1 MEAEKI
7 TSTNSKLIN
16 WLELIMAI
24 GLFIFLIGLPFQLV
38 IKSLIPGPVGTYWKE
53 FLLGVLLLIWAILS
67 LSKRKL
73 MLSGTA
79 MDLALL
85 VYIGYVIVLLIV
97 DRFGYQTWWGF
108 YSAIMYLPI
117 FWVVL
122 SVLRRFPDWFEK
134 LIWLIIILGS
144 IVAFGGVLEFIL
156 NRSLWPSSEIIQRQ
170 GFPDVFI
177 YGTHLRRVYFVFDSP
192 TTLANTLALIFPLS
206 LAMIYASKNITLKI
220 LAGAATLIMITCI
233 GLTFSRGIW
242 VASAVGLVVIGLL
255 AGIFQQNKKLTLSLV
270 GLVIFGLVAWVVI
283 TSLRANQLPSVRT
296 GLVEL
301 TSTQYRDA
309 PALDANQNILRVK
322 PTYGNSE
329 LQTWT
334 IFDPLQNQNDQR
346 TVINEPANNSGK
358 SEVIYPITVPDSGA
372 LKLAIALDPQVWS
385 PEKGDGVDFQV
396 YVTPVDTPNNG
407 QFLLDRYINPK
418 INPSDRRWRN
428 YLLDLSPWSG
438 KKVNISLI
446 TGCGPA
452 QNCDYDWSGWADV
465 SVVSLP
471 QGYFST
477 KIDSNENIIL
487 KYFRSISDW
496 ARDETNLDRLAAW
509 NLAFDSWRKSPI
521 LGTGLGSTG
530 FAALRSNPTSAFV
543 TESQVLKVLTEM
555 GLPGII
561 LWGFVWFAIVKI
573 GIQTFPRPLS
583 SRNKA
588 ILIGILTSLIIIF
601 IEGWVYQ
608 NMEAKQVNAL
618 FWTLTGMLAFIS
630 TTKYE

>member
-1 MEAEKI
+1 
-7 TSTNSKLIN
+7 
-16 WLELIMAI
+16 
-24 GLFIFLIGLPFQLV
+24 
-38 IKSLIPGPVGTYWKE
+38 
-53 FLLGVLLLIWAILS
+53 
-67 LSKRKL
+67 
-73 MLSGTA
+73 
-79 MDLALL
+79 
-85 VYIGYVIVLLIV
+85 
-97 DRFGYQTWWGF
+97 
-108 YSAIMYLPI
+108 
-117 FWVVL
+117 
-122 SVLRRFPDWFEK
+122 
-134 LIWLIIILGS
+134 
-144 IVAFGGVLEFIL
+144 
-156 NRSLWPSSEIIQRQ
+156 
-170 GFPDVFI
+170 
-177 YGTHLRRVYFVFDSP
+177 
-192 TTLANTLALIFPLS
+192 
-206 LAMIYASKNITLKI
+206 
-220 LAGAATLIMITCI
+220 
-233 GLTFSRGIW
+233 
-242 VASAVGLVVIGLL
+242 VVIGLL

-270 GLVIFGLVAWVVI
+270 GLVIIGLVVWVVI
-283 TSLRANQLPSVRT
+283 TSLRTNQLPSAST

-301 TSTQYRDA
+301 TSSQYQNA
-309 PALDANQNILRVK
+309 PVLDKNLNLIQVK
-322 PTYGNSE
+322 PAYGNSE

-346 TVINEPANNSGK
+346 NVIYEPANNGVK

-372 LKLAIALDPQVWS
+372 MKLAIALDPQVWS

-452 QNCDYDWSGWADV
+452 QNCDNDWAGWADV
-465 SVVSLP
+465 SVVKLH
-471 QGYFST
+471 QGYFSPKT
-477 KIDSNENIIL
+477 DSDENIVL

-509 NLAFDSWRKSPI
+509 NLAFDAWRKSPI

-573 GIQTFPRPLS
+573 GIQTFRRPLS
-583 SRNKA
+583 PRSKA

-630 TTKYE
+630 TTTYE